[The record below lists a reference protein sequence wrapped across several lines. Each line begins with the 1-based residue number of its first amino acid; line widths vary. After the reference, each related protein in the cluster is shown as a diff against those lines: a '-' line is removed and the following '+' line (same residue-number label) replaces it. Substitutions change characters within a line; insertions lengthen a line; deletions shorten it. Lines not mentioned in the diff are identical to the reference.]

1 MLLLIQDLSKIRKFN
16 FDGDKI
22 VSNGRAGQQEPLN
35 LDTQSTYTP
44 LWAFR
49 LPGADCFRLE
59 IRVRLVASSPTLREG
74 GPQKNYHSTI
84 LKGDVSQDEAKTL

>member
-49 LPGADCFRLE
+49 LPGADCFHLE
-59 IRVRLVASSPTLREG
+59 IEVRSVASRPTLVTEVA
-74 GPQKNYHSTI
+74 KN
-84 LKGDVSQDEAKTL
+84 